1 NEAHASAIK
10 FQRHALD
17 TSSFSERIAQ
27 LEAENAQ
34 LASELAVLRAN
45 PAPSSPVATTPDT
58 AASTAEFTLTL
69 RRLSAKLSLTETAL
83 QEHVAALVQANALA
97 AQHKH
102 SADAAYAL
110 AARTRG
116 REEEGLQ
123 RERALERAVEQA
135 QTETQLSDRVVTE
148 YAALVRTL
156 EGRSPPPSAK
166 SWVGSTGSNG
176 DAGASASSVTLLD
189 SLAASKGELAEL
201 AAAHASQITAL
212 EARVASLEHEL
223 GVAESRA
230 SAAQTLTGEL
240 GDALARSKFAAE
252 QARVDDRSAAGMVE
266 RYMKFTQQ
274 TTSALH
280 STLSALRT
288 RHAATLA
295 TLHAQIAAL
304 QQQLGATRGSEERLR
319 GALDEL
325 GGELMRETVGR
336 RREVAL
342 RVRMVG
348 REERVVE
355 GLRRGVRRWEEGE
368 DIEEGTHDLRTQNLL
383 KDVHAVLALLDD
395 DAGGAGTEGRMVL
408 LESAVEMLVG
418 ELEEEVARQ
427 REAQGAEIEDVR
439 PEARPAMA
447 DEAHPSTEETAETLQ
462 SSPTPPAALP
472 SSPPPPASPPP
483 AMRIVV
489 PPPDA
494 VLRSADVVLHQ
505 PSPRAPPNDSLL
517 YDDFDFGGDERR
529 VETGEAVEVEDV
541 EDVEVKDAEDADD
554 TVPLQTTDT
563 ATAMEDDNATHTHV
577 APAAPPLHLQLQLQT
592 EDTENA
598 ELREEDAP
606 VPEADPLQPEERLD
620 AEKAPSSV
628 PVHTPLDA
636 SPAPPAKVP
645 ENDDAHPLLADLE
658 TASKRYDALQ
668 RAFRDCH
675 LALQELR
682 TALGPSSP
690 TPAAP
695 AKELH
700 AAVERLHDYTE
711 DARVELEIRVADEQV
726 LARGFATIL
735 QLQPGSPPGAD
746 GDADVPAAD
755 TAATQQLDADTAR
768 QIERFVRGADPVQEG
783 FRRKLEDVEHDIA
796 VVKSVLYAPPAPPPL
811 PLVAPTTPEEASS
824 GWAAWIRGSRSG
836 TPAPGSP
843 AYAETP
849 TFGSVMTSPR
859 LRKTSSSVSL
869 LGAVAGREGN
879 PFAGLGLRVPM
890 PSYAGGGGDA
900 DDVPVVKP
908 RQRTISG
915 VYMVGLGAAGARR
928 PSGLGRPSKAKVE
941 EDAGDVE

>member
-1 NEAHASAIK
+1 MDTVHFSGSGY
-10 FQRHALD
+10 QRRAPALPIGPHPPNA
-17 TSSFSERIAQ
+17 TSTS
-27 LEAENAQ
+27 
-34 LASELAVLRAN
+34 
-45 PAPSSPVATTPDT
+45 APSARGFAGNCRCTQ
-58 AASTAEFTLTL
+58 L
-69 RRLSAKLSLTETAL
+69 RKK
-83 QEHVAALVQANALA
+83 LA
-97 AQHKH
+97 AHPTL
-102 SADAAYAL
+102 SGSVRPDATVTRCCHTL
-110 AARTRG
+110 CSPAR
-116 REEEGLQ
+116 
-123 RERALERAVEQA
+123 
-135 QTETQLSDRVVTE
+135 
-148 YAALVRTL
+148 
-156 EGRSPPPSAK
+156 
-166 SWVGSTGSNG
+166 
-176 DAGASASSVTLLD
+176 
-189 SLAASKGELAEL
+189 
-201 AAAHASQITAL
+201 
-212 EARVASLEHEL
+212 EAWVASLEHEL

-252 QARVDDRSAAGMVE
+252 QAWVDDRSTAGMVE
-266 RYMKFTQQ
+266 RKFTQQ

-304 QQQLGATRGSEERLR
+304 QQQLGTARGSEERLR

-342 RVRMVG
+342 R
-348 REERVVE
+348 
-355 GLRRGVRRWEEGE
+355 E
-368 DIEEGTHDLRTQNLL
+368 DLLTL

-395 DAGGAGTEGRMVL
+395 DAGGTGTEGRMV

-418 ELEEEVARQ
+418 ELEGEVAR
-427 REAQGAEIEDVR
+427 RGEARGAEIEDVR
-439 PEARPAMA
+439 PFMADEARPATT
-447 DEAHPSTEETAETLQ
+447 DKAHPSMEETHPIPASAPAEALQ
-462 SSPTPPAALP
+462 SSPSPPPAL
-472 SSPPPPASPPP
+472 PPPPASPLP

-554 TVPLQTTDT
+554 TAPLQTTDT
-563 ATAMEDDNATHTHV
+563 ATAMEDDNATHIVDLLLAVEDVVDDPLAGEAEHV

-598 ELREEDAP
+598 ELREGDAP
-606 VPEADPLQPEERLD
+606 VPEADPLQPEERFNADKVLLR
-620 AEKAPSSV
+620 V
-628 PVHTPLDA
+628 LVHTPLDA

-682 TALGPSSP
+682 TALGPLSP
-690 TPAAP
+690 TSAAP
-695 AKELH
+695 AKEVHTPLPSEPQH
-700 AAVERLHDYTE
+700 APTQQHTALTAKQHAVLRSAVERLHDYTE

-755 TAATQQLDADTAR
+755 TAAAQQLDADTAR

-796 VVKSVLYAPPAPPPL
+796 VVKSVLYAPPAPPPP
-811 PLVAPTTPEEASS
+811 PLVAPTTPEASS

-869 LGAVAGREGN
+869 LGAVAGGEGN

-900 DDVPVVKP
+900 DDVPAVKP

-928 PSGLGRPSKAKVE
+928 PSGLGRPPKAKVE

>member
-355 GLRRGVRRWEEGE
+355 GLRSGVRRWEEGE
-368 DIEEGTHDLRTQNLL
+368 DVEEGTHDQRTQNLV

-418 ELEEEVARQ
+418 ELEGEVAR
-427 REAQGAEIEDVR
+427 RVEARGAEIED
-439 PEARPAMA
+439 
-447 DEAHPSTEETAETLQ
+447 TLQ
-462 SSPTPPAALP
+462 SSPPPPPAL
-472 SSPPPPASPPP
+472 PPPPASPPP

-529 VETGEAVEVEDV
+529 GETGEAVEVEDV
-541 EDVEVKDAEDADD
+541 EDVEVKDAEDADG
-554 TVPLQTTDT
+554 TAPLQTTDT
-563 ATAMEDDNATHTHV
+563 ATAMEDDNATHTVDLLLAVENVVDDPSAGDAEHV

-620 AEKAPSSV
+620 ADKAPSSV
-628 PVHTPLDA
+628 PAHTPLDA

-690 TPAAP
+690 TSAAP

-755 TAATQQLDADTAR
+755 TAAAQQLDADTAR

-928 PSGLGRPSKAKVE
+928 PSGLGRPPKAKVE